1 MLPTMSEFKGSNG
14 HIAFDGQTVKIT
26 RKGLGGFVSGN
37 RGEKTIPLASVTGVE
52 FKAGGLTVGYL
63 QVSQSG
69 HSPKTGRNKTET
81 LLQDENTVT
90 FYSKQNDA
98 ARAVA
103 DEINAALL
111 AKHSGASTQAAPDV
125 ADQIRKL
132 SELRDQGILSEDEF
146 TAKKA
151 ELLERL

>member
-1 MLPTMSEFKGSNG
+1 MLRRMSEFKGSNG
-14 HIAFDGQTVKIT
+14 HIEFDGQTVKIT
-26 RKGLGGFVSGN
+26 RKGMAGFMSGN

-69 HSPKTGRNKTET
+69 HSPKTGRNKTEQ

-90 FYSKQNDA
+90 FYSKQNDQ

-111 AKHSGASTQAAPDV
+111 AKHTAGSAPAAPDF

-132 SELRDQGILSEDEF
+132 SAMRDEGILSEEEF
-146 TAKKA
+146 AAKKA
-151 ELLERL
+151 QLLERM